1 MPWNAKHCVMTVR
14 DGSGLSQATGAGTG
28 TVSIPNLAAN
38 SNAEIIDIRDRMA
51 HYAAITGPEA
61 THEFTTEII
70 LDAGDIT
77 ANAVLSAIRRSGTWA
92 AATSIETKT
101 DAYLLRLDVALT
113 DSLGRTATIT
123 LGKCRLSAEIVIDD
137 QYTKL
142 NVSGTCYTAPT
153 FA

>member
-1 MPWNAKHCVMTVR
+1 MSWNAKHCVMTVR

-28 TVSIPNLAAN
+28 TVSIPNLSAN

-61 THEFTTEII
+61 THDFTTEIV

-92 AATSIETKT
+92 AATSIETP
-101 DAYLLRLDVALT
+101 LLASNARSSVVV
-113 DSLGRTATIT
+113 RVV
-123 LGKCRLSAEIVIDD
+123 R
-137 QYTKL
+137 
-142 NVSGTCYTAPT
+142 VSEPPIEPRVM
-153 FA
+153 